1 MRLVAAIL
9 GFALFGCATETDYGE
24 STSSVVADNR
34 LAANRLAAN
43 RLAANRLAAN
53 RLAANRLAANRLE
66 LNVIDANDLLCTPEG
81 REVLS
86 FIVSCAVDEGQT
98 LEATINLHTCDPA
111 EADVD
116 TTFEFLGDL
125 GLANSW
131 LNHPVDRVGKGWVS
145 ACLFARVNAA
155 SVPVP
160 VSLRGNHPK
169 LAATADEIA
178 GWTLQEG
185 AFYGNYFD
193 FTDPADPID
202 WNACE
207 GVDQATLGEVGG
219 LITRDCAEPD
229 GTTGLTQCGFKFA
242 GPCGDFAPSYAC
254 KSFNEEGTFYGKCQ
268 AEPVYG
274 EAAGHGG
281 HGHGHHHGHGHAHGH
296 NGHGHGNGHGN
307 GHGHGKDHHC
317 NHGDDIYRQ
326 VITTYVL
333 P

>member
-1 MRLVAAIL
+1 MRVVLAIAL
-9 GFALFGCATETDYGE
+9 GISLFGCADEPNFGE
-24 STSSVVADNR
+24 STGSVVIDNR

-66 LNVIDANDLLCTPEG
+66 LNVLSASDLLCSPEG

-86 FIVSCAVDEGQT
+86 FIVSCAVDSGQT
-98 LEATINLHTCDPA
+98 LEATVNLHDCDPS
-111 EADVD
+111 EADEDV
-116 TTFEFLGDL
+116 TFEFLGDL

-131 LNHPVDRVGKGWVS
+131 LNHPADRRGKGWVS
-145 ACLFARVNAA
+145 ACLFARVNAD

-169 LAATADEIA
+169 LQATPDELA

-185 AFYGNYFD
+185 AFFGNYFD
-193 FTDPADPID
+193 FTDPAEPID
-202 WNACE
+202 WNACM
-207 GVDQATLGEVGG
+207 GADQAAGEVGG
-219 LITRDCAEPD
+219 LITRDCTEPD
-229 GTTGLTQCGFKFA
+229 GTTGNTLCGFHFA
-242 GPCGDFAPSYAC
+242 GLCGDFANTNHAC
-254 KSFNEEGTFYGKCQ
+254 KLYNEGGTFYQHCQ

-274 EAAGHGG
+274 DGAAHGDG
-281 HGHGHHHGHGHAHGH
+281 HGHGHHHGHHHAQ
-296 NGHGHGNGHGN
+296 GHGHGHGSGQGN
-307 GHGHGKDHHC
+307 GHGGGHDHHC
-317 NHGDDIYRQ
+317 NGGDAYLQ